1 MTEGSRLD
9 DVVIRPET
17 AGDAPAIYDLVAA
30 AFGSEAEAQLVEAIR
45 ASPEYHAGMALV
57 AVVRGGSGAD
67 RRGGGAG
74 SRHQTRDE
82 VVGHVMISG
91 AALHEGEREHRV
103 VTLSPLAVAPHAQG
117 RGVGSLLVRAV
128 TERADRAGEPLV
140 LLEGDPRYY
149 GRFGF
154 EHAAPYGIEFTL
166 PSWAAPEAAQ
176 VLRLRAY
183 DARIRGRVVYPPAFD
198 GVTDHS

>member
-1 MTEGSRLD
+1 MPVHPQATHPLD
-9 DVVIRPET
+9 GDAIRPET
-17 AGDAPAIYDLVAA
+17 AGDASAIHDVVAA
-30 AFGSEAEAQLVEAIR
+30 AFGSEAEASLVEAIR
-45 ASPEYHAGMALV
+45 ASPEYRPDMALV
-57 AVVRGGSGAD
+57 AVL
-67 RRGGGAG
+67 
-74 SRHQTRDE
+74 HDE

-91 AALHEGEREHRV
+91 AALHERERQHRV

-117 RGVGSLLVRAV
+117 RGIGTRLVRAV

-154 EHAAPYGIEFTL
+154 EHAAPFGIEFTL
-166 PSWAAPEAAQ
+166 PSWAPPEAAQ

>member
-1 MTEGSRLD
+1 VTEGSQLD
-9 DVVIRPET
+9 DVAIRPET
-17 AGDAPAIYDLVAA
+17 ADDAPAINDVVAA

-45 ASPEYHAGMALV
+45 ASPEYRPAMALV
-57 AVVRGGSGAD
+57 AVLD
-67 RRGGGAG
+67 N
-74 SRHQTRDE
+74 E
-82 VVGHVMISG
+82 VVGHVMISE
-91 AALHEGEREHRV
+91 AALHDGDHRHRV
-103 VTLSPLAVAPHAQG
+103 VTLSPLAVAPHVQG
-117 RGVGSLLVRAV
+117 RGIGSLLVRAA
-128 TERADRAGEPLV
+128 TDGADHAGEPLV

-149 GRFGF
+149 ARFGF
-154 EHAAPYGIEFTL
+154 EHAARYGIEFTL